1 MNSANFN
8 VGDAVIHLEAPTAG
22 DLITDLG
29 LFGIK
34 IVGATPSATV
44 TPEKQVA
51 AIASTA
57 AGKAAKDKATKADVK
72 NPETPVEALKQAV
85 EDAKPVRTYEA
96 SGLAEKIAKGA
107 AKDKPATIAL
117 LTKHKALNAEGKPNG
132 KALPVEN
139 FDAFEADI
147 DALLA
152 AEALG

>member
-57 AGKAAKDKATKADVK
+57 AGKAAKDKAEKPAK

-85 EDAKPVRTYEA
+85 EEAKPVRTYEA